1 MFRFIALLLAIIMC
15 TVSVAVVYYNKDP
28 LLIDLYIIQ
37 FTNIPLGISLFLSM
51 IFGVLITTFFIIGIV
66 FMVITGAVRLGWML
80 APYVFIGALLLW
92 FFNLGG

>member
-1 MFRFIALLLAIIMC
+1 MFRLIALLLAIIMC

-51 IFGVLITTFFIIGIV
+51 IFGVLIATFFIIGIV
-66 FMVITGAVRLGWML
+66 FSLRKK
-80 APYVFIGALLLW
+80 YK
-92 FFNLGG
+92 NLKKDHELINKEVQNLRRIPIQE

>member
-1 MFRFIALLLAIIMC
+1 MFRLIALLLAIIMC

-51 IFGVLITTFFIIGIV
+51 IFGVLIATFFIIGIV
-66 FMVITGAVRLGWML
+66 FSLRKKYKKLKKDHELINKEVQ
-80 APYVFIGALLLW
+80 
-92 FFNLGG
+92 NLRRIPIQE